1 MKEGKKTPVPLP
13 GSKPKSKSKEKA
25 LPKSN
30 LSREFINSDNSS
42 AEDKPQS
49 KAATKTKATI
59 GIHRPN
65 GVEKLTSK
73 TAKSAVKAK
82 PAPKKPEPKKIATSQ
97 QVADLSSSEQSD
109 DSNVSARDIQTKLQ
123 GNEKKQDDAS
133 SSSSSSSSSE
143 SDDSSDSSS
152 DDEAETATQKPAHE
166 YV

>member
-25 LPKSN
+25 IPKSN
-30 LSREFINSDNSS
+30 LSREFINSDDSS

-59 GIHRPN
+59 GVHRPN
-65 GVEKLTSK
+65 GLEKSISKTSK
-73 TAKSAVKAK
+73 SAAKAK

-109 DSNVSARDIQTKLQ
+109 DSDAPARDIQTKLP
-123 GNEKKQDDAS
+123 GNEKKKQDVS
-133 SSSSSSSSSE
+133 SDSDSSSE

-152 DDEAETATQKPAHE
+152 DDEAETATQEPAHE